1 MLLYVAISAGERR
14 DRASFACWRRAAFV
28 WLIAGEVWRNQ
39 TIKHA
44 CRRVEHRQL
53 TSLLAAPADLPE
65 LAEGGC
71 KDPGLADHGGDL
83 EGVEDL
89 VAGCAF
95 L

>member
-1 MLLYVAISAGERR
+1 
-14 DRASFACWRRAAFV
+14 
-28 WLIAGEVWRNQ
+28 
-39 TIKHA
+39 
-44 CRRVEHRQL
+44 VEHRQL